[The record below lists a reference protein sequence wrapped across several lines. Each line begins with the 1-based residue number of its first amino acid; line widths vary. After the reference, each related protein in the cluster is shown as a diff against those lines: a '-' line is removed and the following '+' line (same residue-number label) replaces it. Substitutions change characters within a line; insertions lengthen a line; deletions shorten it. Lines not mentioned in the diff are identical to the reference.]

1 MSEKPVSGR
10 FAHRWAPD
18 SERAFGNLAAVTDQ
32 LVSPEV
38 AAVSDLIDLRG
49 RRALVTG
56 GAKGI
61 GAAIARRLAEAGAVV
76 TVGDIDDDSAGEDPD
91 VAFVHCDVTR
101 ADDVDA
107 AVRAAAGVDDRLDI
121 VVNNAGIFP
130 TTGPMLDASDDFVS
144 RMLDVNVRSTFSVAR
159 QAAHHMPDGGSI
171 VNLASIAALGG
182 GANISAYAA
191 SKAAVVSLTRAFAR
205 ELGPRGIRVNAV
217 APGVIDT
224 PGVRDQLEPLKASGV
239 DIASRISANPL
250 GLVGQPDH
258 VARVVLF
265 LVSPLAAFVTGHV
278 LVVDGGSTA

>member
-1 MSEKPVSGR
+1 VI
-10 FAHRWAPD
+10 
-18 SERAFGNLAAVTDQ
+18 DQ
-32 LVSPEV
+32 LVSTDV
-38 AAVSDLIDLRG
+38 APASELIDLTG

-56 GAKGI
+56 GGKGI
-61 GAAIARRLAEAGAVV
+61 GAAIVRRLIDAGATV
-76 TVGDIDDDSAGEDPD
+76 TVAE
-91 VAFVHCDVTR
+91 
-101 ADDVDA
+101 VDA
-107 AVRAAAGVDDRLDI
+107 ASTATVEAAGANFVSCDITRAGDVEAAGRAAAGAGGRLDI
-121 VVNNAGIFP
+121 AVNNAGIFP

-144 RMLDVNVRSTFSVAR
+144 RMLDVNVRATFSVAR
-159 QAAHHMPDGGSI
+159 EAARHMPEGGSV

-224 PGVRDQLEPLKASGV
+224 PGVQDQLEPLKASGV

-250 GLVGQPDH
+250 GIVGQPDH
-258 VARVVLF
+258 VARIVLF
-265 LVSPLAAFVTGHV
+265 LVSDLAAFVTGHV